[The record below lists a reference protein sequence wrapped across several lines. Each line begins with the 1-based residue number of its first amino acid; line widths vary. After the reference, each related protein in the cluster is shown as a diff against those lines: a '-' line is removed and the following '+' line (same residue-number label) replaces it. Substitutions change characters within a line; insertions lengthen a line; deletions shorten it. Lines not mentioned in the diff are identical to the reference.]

1 MRGALAA
8 ASWLVAMS
16 MAAFAPMAVASEP
29 GVFCLDR
36 AELTAKR
43 KNASPLAQQYIYS
56 ETSTMGPMIA
66 GYERTLV
73 AAERGDKDAQ
83 RRIGGFW
90 AACVID
96 GDGMSAQKQ
105 ATAATY
111 LSAAAKRGDT
121 QAMRYLAL
129 FHVLGSGVPADYTEA
144 YRHLAA
150 SGYPKDAVAQKA
162 AKLKLTQASPAEQEA
177 MFAFVEVLP
186 MLLQQR
192 LEPLAEEIVH
202 DEAMGRLLSA
212 RIVVNTC
219 PNRAQIQQADEGI
232 DQDALLPQL
241 QALMQRLPSA
251 GLPCSADN
259 GQPNGIL
266 IPFSIKRR

>member
-8 ASWLVAMS
+8 ATWMLALAIAP
-16 MAAFAPMAVASEP
+16 AAAAREP

-43 KNASPLAQQYIYS
+43 KNASKLAQQYLYS
-56 ETSTMGPMIA
+56 ETSTVGPMIA
-66 GYERTLV
+66 GYERTLA

-83 RRIGGFW
+83 RKIGGFW

-111 LSAAAKRGDT
+111 LGAAAQRGDT

-129 FHVLGSGVPADYTEA
+129 FHALGSGVPADYTEA
-144 YRHLAA
+144 YRQLAA
-150 SGYPKDAVAQKA
+150 SGYPKDAVAQTA
-162 AKLKLTQASPAEQEA
+162 AKLQLTQASPAEQEA
-177 MFAFVEVLP
+177 MVAFGEALRA
-186 MLLQQR
+186 LLQQR
-192 LEPLAEEIVH
+192 LQTLADDIVR
-202 DEAMGRLLSA
+202 DDAKGRQLSVRTA
-212 RIVVNTC
+212 INTC
-219 PNRAQIQQADEGI
+219 PNRAQILQADEGI
-232 DQDALLPQL
+232 DRDALLSQL

-251 GLPCSADN
+251 GLPCTADN
-259 GQPNGIL
+259 GQPAGMA
-266 IPFSIKRR
+266 IPFSIKR